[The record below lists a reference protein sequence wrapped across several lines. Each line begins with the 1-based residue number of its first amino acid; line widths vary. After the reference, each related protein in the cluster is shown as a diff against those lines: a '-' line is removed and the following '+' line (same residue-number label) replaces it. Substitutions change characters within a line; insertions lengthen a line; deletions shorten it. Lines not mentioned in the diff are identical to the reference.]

1 MTAITIQKK
10 ESERTSLVKYPVF
23 GCFTLFC
30 FVKYARE
37 QNSSSQKIFFFF
49 YSRSSAR
56 QLLFIEGGTI
66 LQSHLIAVV
75 SVQ

>member
-1 MTAITIQKK
+1 MQAKQFSAKD
-10 ESERTSLVKYPVF
+10 
-23 GCFTLFC
+23 
-30 FVKYARE
+30 
-37 QNSSSQKIFFFF
+37 F
-49 YSRSSAR
+49 YSHSNAR